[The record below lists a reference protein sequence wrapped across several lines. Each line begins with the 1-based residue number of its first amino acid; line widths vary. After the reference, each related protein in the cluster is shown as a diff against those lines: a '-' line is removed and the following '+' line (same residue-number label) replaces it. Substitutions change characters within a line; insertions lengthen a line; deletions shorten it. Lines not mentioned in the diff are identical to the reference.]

1 MTKTAYQ
8 RFTPVFRLA
17 HLLCLYSLLLLPLPA
32 LAQASLQELL
42 GQLSTQGQIQI
53 AGETVY
59 DLSVTQS
66 FYEDNAYTIA
76 WNNPVA
82 LNELS
87 AAIYQAEREGMN
99 PDDYHQQQVQGLLQ
113 GTLSLGAAARDL
125 LLTDSLVRLTY
136 HYAFGKVDPKD
147 HVASWNFDRKL
158 PQIDPTQWLQGV
170 VSHGGILAG
179 LQQLKPSDPVY
190 EQLVTALAQY
200 RAIAAAGGW
209 PPVDPGPTLHPG
221 DVGPRVIQLRHRL
234 LADGALTHDSAPD
247 PAYFDEN
254 LKQAVRR
261 FQQRHH
267 LDDDGVVGKHTLASL
282 NVSAEQR
289 IGQIRVNL
297 ERARMMQDIP
307 DTAVVVDIAGY
318 EVSFFRDGKRLLR
331 SRAQVGTPYRSTPTF
346 RDRITYIEFN
356 PTWTVPPTILAK
368 DALPAIKRDPGYLQT
383 RNMQVLTRDGTEVDP
398 ATVNWQLYP
407 RQGFP
412 YILRQRPGPKNA
424 LGRLKVM
431 FPNEHMVYLHDTPS
445 RELFRRSERTFSSG
459 CIRVEEIMELAELLL
474 DDPAWDQA
482 AISRVIETQK
492 TRRVSLRQSVPIY
505 LVYWTVEVQEDGTVD
520 FKRDPYQRDAALLQA
535 LEQPLRPDSSRVDQH
550 RGALSH
556 NQ

>member
-1 MTKTAYQ
+1 M
-8 RFTPVFRLA
+8 
-17 HLLCLYSLLLLPLPA
+17 LCLCSLLLLPLPGF
-32 LAQASLQELL
+32 AQTSLQELL
-42 GQLSTQGQIQI
+42 HQLSSQGQIQI

-59 DLSVTQS
+59 DLSVTQA
-66 FYEDNAYTIA
+66 FYRDNAYAVA
-76 WNNPVA
+76 WTNPLA

-87 AAIYQAEREGMN
+87 AAIDEAEREGMN
-99 PDDYHQQQVQGLLQ
+99 PADYHQQQVDGLLH
-113 GTLSLGAAARDL
+113 GTLSLDAASRDL

-136 HYAFGKVDPKD
+136 HYAFGKVDPKE

-158 PQIDPTQWLQGV
+158 PQTDPVQWSRKV
-170 VSHGGILAG
+170 VSQGGILAG
-179 LQQLKPSDPVY
+179 LQQLKPSDPLY
-190 EQLVTALAQY
+190 QRLVTALAQY

-209 PPVDPGPTLHPG
+209 PSVDPGPTLHPG
-221 DVGPRVIQLRHRL
+221 DSGPRVIQLRHRL
-234 LADGALTHDSAPD
+234 LVDGALADDSAAD
-247 PAYFDEN
+247 PAYFDAT
-254 LKQAVRR
+254 LKAATQQ
-261 FQQRHH
+261 FQRRHH
-267 LDDDGVVGKHTLASL
+267 LDDDGVVGKQTLAAL
-282 NVSAEQR
+282 NVPVEQR

-297 ERARMMQDIP
+297 ERARMLQDIP

-318 EVSFFRDGKRLLR
+318 EVSLFRDGKRLLR

-368 DALPAIKRDPGYLQT
+368 DTLPAIKRDPGYLQT
-383 RNMQVLTRDGTEVDP
+383 KNMQVLTRDGREVDP

-407 RQGFP
+407 QQGFP

-482 AISRVIETQK
+482 AIASVIDQQK
-492 TRRVSLRQSVPIY
+492 TRRVSLRESVPIY
-505 LVYWTVEVQEDGTVD
+505 LVYWTVQVQEDGTVD
-520 FKRDPYQRDAALLQA
+520 FKSDPYQRDPAMLQA
-535 LEQPLRPDSSRVDQH
+535 LERPLKPDSLRVERH
-550 RGALSH
+550 RGTLSH
-556 NQ
+556 ND